1 MTAFGFVKFEGVIE
15 IFWDE
20 VFMLRN
26 IVKRERP

>member
-1 MTAFGFVKFEGVIE
+1 MPAFGFVKFEGVIE